1 MPGFHIYGYFAELF
15 EMSGTV
21 NGQGNVR
28 KNSLAIIINGA
39 NLTRT
44 NRDQIQ

>member
-21 NGQGNVR
+21 NGQGVR

-44 NRDQIQ
+44 NRDRIQ